1 MHKVLLC
8 FWIVKRVQMNKG
20 GNEVIRV
27 ELMGK
32 KNQHDNCVLDI
43 NNKGIIYIVCKNAEQ
58 KQALMDLVIH
68 YFKKHNKKVDVIDI
82 DKIDSDLCVRNYLV
96 FYTMVMG
103 VYENDTIQEFT
114 TLFQQIG
121 MDRILD
127 KPINELNKLEKIK
140 VRSIAAYVKK
150 SECLVG
156 KDLLGEFNVEQQEDI
171 ITFFEK
177 YLKKSQ
183 CLCLLFESRKLQREE
198 DVDAVFVV

>member
-32 KNQHDNCVLDI
+32 KNQYDNCVLDI

-103 VYENDTIQEFT
+103 VY
-114 TLFQQIG
+114 
-121 MDRILD
+121 
-127 KPINELNKLEKIK
+127 
-140 VRSIAAYVKK
+140 
-150 SECLVG
+150 
-156 KDLLGEFNVEQQEDI
+156 
-171 ITFFEK
+171 
-177 YLKKSQ
+177 
-183 CLCLLFESRKLQREE
+183 
-198 DVDAVFVV
+198 

>member
-1 MHKVLLC
+1 
-8 FWIVKRVQMNKG
+8 
-20 GNEVIRV
+20 
-27 ELMGK
+27 
-32 KNQHDNCVLDI
+32 
-43 NNKGIIYIVCKNAEQ
+43 
-58 KQALMDLVIH
+58 
-68 YFKKHNKKVDVIDI
+68 
-82 DKIDSDLCVRNYLV
+82 
-96 FYTMVMG
+96 MVMG

>member
-1 MHKVLLC
+1 
-8 FWIVKRVQMNKG
+8 
-20 GNEVIRV
+20 
-27 ELMGK
+27 
-32 KNQHDNCVLDI
+32 
-43 NNKGIIYIVCKNAEQ
+43 
-58 KQALMDLVIH
+58 
-68 YFKKHNKKVDVIDI
+68 
-82 DKIDSDLCVRNYLV
+82 
-96 FYTMVMG
+96 MVMG

-177 YLKKSQ
+177 YLKKVSVYVY
-183 CLCLLFESRKLQREE
+183 CLRAESCRGKKM
-198 DVDAVFVV
+198 

>member
-1 MHKVLLC
+1 
-8 FWIVKRVQMNKG
+8 MNKG

-32 KNQHDNCVLDI
+32 KNQYDNCVLDI

-140 VRSIAAYVKK
+140 V
-150 SECLVG
+150 
-156 KDLLGEFNVEQQEDI
+156 EQQEDI